1 MYTGDVPVTA
11 NSGGSAWQNEFLRAK
26 RITIMKLVFVCITA
40 LLMLPVS
47 ATATVARAAEAAD
60 ASGSVSDVIAK
71 VGDQTITFSEINT
84 ALNSSAIVGVSIP
97 ALGTPQRDAVRI
109 TLLDKFISSNL
120 IYLDALKQGADK
132 DPAYLKPVHHFENA
146 ILAGLYRKH
155 YLADKIEVSEDEI
168 QNYYGQNIV
177 AGTKL
182 NEDLRTQIEATIRRE
197 KLHRSMTQA
206 GKSLRDGIKIHIYE
220 NNLDSAGDAERA
232 DDTPLAEVGD
242 ETITWWQIKE
252 RLYSAGKGAT
262 KVDAL
267 AFESD
272 ARKAALE
279 NEIDLRILAQKAR
292 QAGLESD
299 PLYQARVNEYRKT
312 LLITMYRTQLA
323 KTMEPTE
330 KALREYY
337 EKNKQQI
344 VVPEARKIQMIVVK
358 TEEEASSIM
367 DRIKAGEITLYQ
379 AARDYSIAANAKND
393 LGEMGW
399 VNQGEVVPALDQV
412 IFELGPGEIG
422 GPVEAPAGWF
432 LVKIQEVNE
441 ARFTDFSEEGTRKLV
456 RRRYLHAK
464 LDDYTVNLRKDQFAV
479 EVYQDRLVQLSQQEA
494 DMVKTLAEKAEQPGS
509 VTKQRIEELQKLM
522 NRNKMPPNPAK

>member
-1 MYTGDVPVTA
+1 
-11 NSGGSAWQNEFLRAK
+11 
-26 RITIMKLVFVCITA
+26 MKLVFVFITA
-40 LLMLPVS
+40 LLMLPIS
-47 ATATVARAAEAAD
+47 ATATVARAAEGAD
-60 ASGSVSDVIAK
+60 ATVSVSDVIAK

-97 ALGTPQRDAVRI
+97 ALGTPQRDAVRV

-155 YLADKIEVSEDEI
+155 FMADKIQVSEDEI
-168 QNYYGQNIV
+168 QDYYKRNIV
-177 AGTKL
+177 SSTKL
-182 NEDLRTQIEATIRRE
+182 DDDLRTQIEATIRRE
-197 KLHRSMTQA
+197 KLRSSLMQA
-206 GKSLRDGIKIHIYE
+206 DKSLRDGIKIHIYE
-220 NNLDSAGDAERA
+220 DNLDSAGDAERA
-232 DDTPLAEVGD
+232 DDTPLADVGD

-267 AFESD
+267 AFEND
-272 ARKAALE
+272 ARKEALE

-299 PLYQARVNEYRKT
+299 PMYQARVNEYRKT
-312 LLITMYRTQLA
+312 LLITMYRSQLA

-330 KALREYY
+330 KVLREYY
-337 EKNKQQI
+337 EKNKQRII
-344 VVPEARKIQMIVVK
+344 VPDARKIQVVVVK
-358 TEEEASSIM
+358 TKEEATSIM

-399 VNQGEVVPALDQV
+399 VNKGEVVPALDKV

-432 LVKIQEVNE
+432 LVKIQEVSE
-441 ARFTDFSEEGTRKLV
+441 ARFTDFSDEGTRKLA
-456 RRRYLHAK
+456 RRSYLHEK
-464 LDDYTVNLRKDQFAV
+464 LNDYTVNLRKNQFAV

-494 DMVKTLAEKAEQPGS
+494 DMVKTLAEKSEQPGS
-509 VTKQRIEELQKLM
+509 VTKQRIEEMQKLM
-522 NRNKMPPNPAK
+522 NKNKMPSNPAK